1 MPYTVQEYIKNAPS
15 VTIVRVLGIG
25 GYQNDVIRLTLSGS
39 TKSVGDRVAAVLK
52 PSRSDVSL
60 ALSGP
65 TSASLAAGAD
75 WAEATLTVG
84 GTQKTISFNTGSDN
98 FIEKVFGTDP
108 QTTNTNVYVYKSFKD
123 YASSNSFDANVSMS
137 IASGSC

>member
-1 MPYTVQEYIKNAPS
+1 M
-15 VTIVRVLGIG
+15 
-25 GYQNDVIRLTLSGS
+25 
-39 TKSVGDRVAAVLK
+39 K

-108 QTTNTNVYVYKSFKD
+108 QTTNTN
-123 YASSNSFDANVSMS
+123 ACQTWT
-137 IASGSC
+137 SG